1 MNSKMSLHCIYMEEI
16 NLPDILTFDWDE
28 GNSTKSW
35 AKHKVSADEQE
46 QAFFTERKII
56 IEDKK
61 HSHQERRFLIY
72 SKTNK
77 GRRLIIAFTI
87 RTVNKQQKIRPISA
101 RPMNRKEAKLY
112 EKTLK
117 VA

>member
-1 MNSKMSLHCIYMEEI
+1 MDDIILSN
-16 NLPDILTFDWDE
+16 ILTFEWDE

-35 AKHKVSADEQE
+35 VKHKVSVKEQE
-46 QAFFTERKII
+46 QAFFTKKKII

-61 HSHQERRFLIY
+61 HSQQERRFLMY
-72 SKTNK
+72 SKTSK

-87 RTVNKQQKIRPISA
+87 RTLDKQQKIRPISA
-101 RPMNRKEAKLY
+101 RPMNRKEARLY
-112 EKTLK
+112 EETLK